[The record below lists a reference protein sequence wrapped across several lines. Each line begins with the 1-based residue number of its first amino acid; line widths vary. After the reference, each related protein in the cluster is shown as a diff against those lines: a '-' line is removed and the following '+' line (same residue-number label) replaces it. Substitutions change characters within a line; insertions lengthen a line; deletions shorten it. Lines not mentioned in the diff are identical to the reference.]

1 MGFFTDRFEAQLA
14 ALGLKI
20 VPVAADG
27 NCFFRA
33 IADQLEGDEE
43 QHAKYREMVV
53 QYIIDHR
60 ENFEPFVEDDE
71 NFDEYCSRMKES
83 GTWAGNME
91 IQAAS
96 MVTRTNI
103 CIHIFSSPTVYI
115 RNFDDRNA
123 RTLRLSYHNG
133 EHYNSLTL
141 VNDMDGQHSNR
152 VSLVNNH
159 GLLAFAK
166 KFYNMLWGGW

>member
-83 GTWAGNME
+83 GTWAGHME
-91 IQAAS
+91 IQATS
-96 MVTRTNI
+96 MATRTNI
-103 CIHIFSSPTVYI
+103 CIHRLKSSCLNIHNFNT
-115 RNFDDRNA
+115 RNS
-123 RTLRLSYHNG
+123 RTLELSYH
-133 EHYNSLTL
+133 
-141 VNDMDGQHSNR
+141 GQHYKSVIPSDNYSDHYYLPSR
-152 VSLVNNH
+152 RQRQFN
-159 GLLAFAK
+159 FAPRSG
-166 KFYNMLWGGW
+166 YYSD

>member
-1 MGFFTDRFEAQLA
+1 MDAFDAQLETFD
-14 ALGLKI
+14 LRI
-20 VPVAADG
+20 VHATSDG

-33 IADQLEGDEE
+33 IADHLEGNEE

-53 QYIIDHR
+53 QYIIGHG

-71 NFDEYCSRMKES
+71 NFHEYCSRMKES

-159 GLLAFAK
+159 GLLAYAQI
-166 KFYNMLWGGW
+166 FYNMLWGGW